1 MPENSDTVSIN
12 NAPNSKNVMH
22 SPAIMTAYAGWRVS
36 RLKWQKIFGRG
47 TSQWTLM
54 SFCWFVDLVGGLIG
68 RSVIPRQGSGEAKV
82 PSLLADGA
90 LDRDHLWRVILHI
103 IHKYDIMILKII
115 SIIKNTRQLTIIVEF
130 LPFQQD
136 VRTMLYFVNIVCSL
150 LSGQVP

>member
-12 NAPNSKNVMH
+12 NAPNSNND
-22 SPAIMTAYAGWRVS
+22 SYAGWRVS
-36 RLKWQKIFGRG
+36 RLRWQKIFGSG

-68 RSVIPRQGSGEAKV
+68 RSVIPRQGRGEAKV

-103 IHKYDIMILKII
+103 IKDDIMILKII
-115 SIIKNTRQLTIIVEF
+115 SIIKNTRHLTIIVEF